1 MSECRLTMPTG
12 REFRG
17 RGLWCIEHRDWAQDF
32 AECRTATLTHR
43 ADRLQ
48 GVIDAILDA
57 HTGCTADTCTTV
69 ASAEAA
75 L

>member
-1 MSECRLTMPTG
+1 MSDETFLRALLAET
-12 REFRG
+12 RSE
-17 RGLWCIEHRDWAQDF
+17 RDTAA
-32 AECRTATLTHR
+32 AERNRQRAR

-48 GVIDAILDA
+48 GVLDAILDA

-69 ASAEAA
+69 AATEAA